1 MTAAQPLPAASTARF
16 SHPDLERISGQL
28 HQTSEKSP
36 VHLLVYSAALIGSI
50 LTALFLLY
58 LPLSAREPVRL
69 GLLSVSQTTFYL
81 CGFAFVFS
89 ALIFGVRGLS
99 WYNSIQAPRKEMEQL
114 SERQMRLMG
123 WSDEQITREHGRRSR
138 IDDEEERMQD
148 RNASRARARVQQ
160 LTGVA
165 AAAARAPPAK
175 LPVSSARVLSPSA
188 SLRFLHSSP
197 PATRLNAAE
206 LSPFRSRGLDSS
218 LSPAGA
224 SRIHDEAGLSSFV
237 REYDQQRSQKLAH
250 AGGDHGQSTPAHGS
264 SGFSNPFSTPSPG
277 GRSMGT
283 SPRGG
288 FGSGLFGFGA
298 SASAASHTPPYQT
311 SLRETA
317 AVQKSAASLALST
330 AANASLNAGPN
341 AVSTFSFCLP
351 NHRFALDD
359 PRSDSDL
366 HDSFHV
372 QLKTQLRTT
381 ANVVDQWARNM
392 RTWIVQQIL
401 RPQLQQLD
409 VSNAALARFANFILQ
424 QPGVGQAFT
433 ENELNLMRELGQSF
447 AAQQSTPPLLTARH
461 EEAVSLLITRFPAR
475 PEVISRVA
483 IEKYLSVDEKAPTAP
498 VTPGQAAT
506 VSAVTRAYVAQRLQT
521 LCAPGDDSLS
531 KYNLAA
537 NASVPPTGGS
547 HLRTNPSAGLFGTRT
562 MFNAAGGPAAAAAT
576 APAAASNFPSDA
588 DLILHAFCTF
598 LSNVQSNFRQQFIKG
613 FNQNTLTHAQLPAS
627 SHASHSRS
635 PASLSGGSES
645 CAIAQVR
652 APSLAPYFVVT
663 HSSSGP
669 GGVRREAVK
678 LVTEPGRASLFQ
690 AMVLWILD
698 LPRGSPLLREFA
710 GVIA

>member
-36 VHLLVYSAALIGSI
+36 VHLLVYSAALVGAIV
-50 LTALFLLY
+50 TALFLLY

-69 GLLSVSQTTFYL
+69 GFLAVSQTTFYL

-89 ALIFGVRGLS
+89 SLIFSVRGLS
-99 WYNSIQAPRKEMEQL
+99 WYNSIQSPRAEMEQL

-138 IDDEEERMQD
+138 IDEEEERLQD
-148 RNASRARARVQQ
+148 RNATRARARVQQ

-165 AAAARAPPAK
+165 AAAARTPHTK
-175 LPVSSARVLSPSA
+175 HPVSSARVLSPSA

-197 PATRLNAAE
+197 PAARLNAAE

-224 SRIHDEAGLSSFV
+224 SRIHDEAGLNSFV
-237 REYDQQRSQKLAH
+237 REYDQQRAH
-250 AGGDHGQSTPAHGS
+250 KMAHGNGEHGQATPSHGS
-264 SGFSNPFSTPSPG
+264 SGFSNPFSTPSPN

-288 FGSGLFGFGA
+288 FGSSGLFGFGA

-317 AVQKSAASLALST
+317 AVPKSAASLSLST
-330 AANASLNAGPN
+330 ATNASLNAGPN
-341 AVSTFSFCLP
+341 AVSTFSFTLP
-351 NHRFALDD
+351 NHRFPLDD
-359 PRSDSDL
+359 PRSDNDL

-381 ANVVDQWARNM
+381 ANVVDQWSRNM
-392 RTWIVQQIL
+392 RIWIVQQIL

-433 ENELNLMRELGQSF
+433 ENELNLMREL
-447 AAQQSTPPLLTARH
+447 AQAFGVQHSTPPLLTARH

-475 PEVISRVA
+475 PEIISRIA
-483 IEKYLSVDEKAPTAP
+483 IERYLSVDEKATTAP
-498 VTPGQAAT
+498 VATGQPAG

-521 LCAPGDDSLS
+521 LCAPGDDALS
-531 KYNLAA
+531 KF
-537 NASVPPTGGS
+537 NASVPQMGGS

-562 MFNAAGGPAAAAAT
+562 MFNAAGGPAAAASS
-576 APAAASNFPSDA
+576 PASASNFPSDT

-598 LSNVQSNFRQQFIKG
+598 LSTVQSNFRQQFIKG
-613 FNQNTLTHAQLPAS
+613 FNQCSLTHAQLSAS
-627 SHASHSRS
+627 AHAAQSRS
-635 PASLSGGSES
+635 TASLSGGSES

-690 AMVLWILD
+690 AMVMWILD
-698 LPRGSPLLREFA
+698 LPRGSPMLREFA